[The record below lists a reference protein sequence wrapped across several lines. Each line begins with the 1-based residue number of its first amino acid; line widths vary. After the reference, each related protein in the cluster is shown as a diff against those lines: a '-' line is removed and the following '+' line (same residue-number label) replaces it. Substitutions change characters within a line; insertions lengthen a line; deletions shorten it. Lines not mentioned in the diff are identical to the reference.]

1 MKFLFVVQGEGRGHL
16 TQAIALREMLSKNG
30 HEVVAALVG
39 KSNRRELPSFFLKNI
54 QSEVL
59 RFESPNF
66 LPASKNKQTNI
77 WASIVY
83 NLFKTG
89 SYLKSICFIRKQ
101 IKRLNVDIVVN
112 FYEFLTGLTYAFFP
126 PDIPY
131 ICIAHQYIFL
141 HPEFRFPQAN
151 KIELGL
157 LRFFTRVTCIKASKL
172 FALSVK
178 KMDNIPESRI
188 VVVPPLLRKD
198 VLEAKVSD
206 GNYLH
211 GYMLNDTYADEI
223 IRFQAEHPDV
233 FINFFWDRKGVEDRT
248 FINEHLSFYRLN
260 DKLFIECMAGCKAY
274 ATTAGFESVCEA
286 MYMGKP
292 VLMVPTHIEQACNAF
307 EASLSGAGIVSDD
320 FELDKLLEYIPH
332 YQKITDFR
340 DWVQQAHWYI
350 LKEFQSEKKELLDN
364 RLSYRFIFKWS

>member
-1 MKFLFVVQGEGRGHL
+1 MKFLFIVQGEGRGHL
-16 TQAIALREMLSKNG
+16 TQSIALREILTKNG
-30 HEVVAALVG
+30 HEVVAVLVG

-54 QSEVL
+54 QSEVM

-66 LPASKNKQTNI
+66 LPASKYKQTNI
-77 WASIVY
+77 WTSIVY

-89 SYLKSICFIRKQ
+89 SYLKSIYFIRKQ
-101 IKRLNVDIVVN
+101 IKNLNVDIVVN
-112 FYEFLTGLTYAFFP
+112 FYEILTGFTYALFP

-131 ICIAHQYIFL
+131 VCIAHQYIFL

-157 LRFFTRVTCIKASKL
+157 LRFFTRITCIKASKL

-178 KMDNIPESRI
+178 KMDNVPESRI
-188 VVVPPLLRKD
+188 VVIPPLLRKD
-198 VLEAKVSD
+198 VLETKTSD

-223 IRFQAEHPDV
+223 IRFQTEHPDV
-233 FINFFWDRKGVEDRT
+233 FINFFWDRKGVEDVT
-248 FINEHLSFYRLN
+248 VINNHLSFYRLN
-260 DKLFIECMAGCKAY
+260 DKLFINQMAGCKAY

-292 VLMVPTHIEQACNAF
+292 VLMVPTHIEQICNAF
-307 EASLSGAGIVSDD
+307 EASSAGAGIVADD
-320 FELDKLLEYIPH
+320 FDLDKLLEYIPN
-332 YQKITDFR
+332 YQKKTDFR
-340 DWVQQAHWYI
+340 DWVQQASWYI
-350 LKEFQSEKKELLDN
+350 MKEFQLEKKELLDN

>member
-16 TQAIALREMLSKNG
+16 TQSIALREMLTKNG
-30 HEVVAALVG
+30 HEVVAVLVG

-83 NLFKTG
+83 NFMKTA
-89 SYLKSICFIRKQ
+89 SYLKSIYFIRKQ
-101 IKRLNVDIVVN
+101 IKNLNADIVVN
-112 FYEFLTGLTYAFFP
+112 FYEILTGFTYALFP
-126 PDIPY
+126 PKVPY
-131 ICIAHQYIFL
+131 VCIAHQYIFL
-141 HPEFRFPQAN
+141 HPEFRFPKAN
-151 KIELGL
+151 KVELRL
-157 LRFFTRVTCIKASKL
+157 LRFFTWVTCIRASKL

-178 KMDNIPESRI
+178 KMDNVPKKRI

-198 VLEAKVSD
+198 VLEIEVSD

-233 FINFFWDRKGVEDRT
+233 YINFFWDRKGVEDIT
-248 FINEHLSFYRLN
+248 VINDHLSFYRLN
-260 DKLFIECMAGCKAY
+260 DKLFIDRMAGCKAY

-286 MYMGKP
+286 MYLGKP
-292 VLMVPTHIEQACNAF
+292 VMMVPTHIEQACNAF
-307 EASLSGAGIVSDD
+307 EASLAGAGIIADN
-320 FELDKLLEYIPH
+320 FELEKLLEYTSN
-332 YQKITDFR
+332 YQKNTDFR
-340 DWVQQAHWYI
+340 DWVQQTHIIQNAFDSI
-350 LKEFQSEKKELLDN
+350 
-364 RLSYRFIFKWS
+364 

>member
-16 TQAIALREMLSKNG
+16 TQAIALREMLTKNG
-30 HEVVAALVG
+30 HEVVAVLVG
-39 KSNRRELPSFFLKNI
+39 KSNRRELPSFFSKNI
-54 QSEVL
+54 QSNIL

-77 WASIVY
+77 WASIIY

-89 SYLKSICFIRKQ
+89 SYLKSIHFIRKQ
-101 IKRLNVDIVVN
+101 IKYQNVDIVVN
-112 FYEFLTGLTYAFFP
+112 FYEFLTGLTYALFP

-131 ICIAHQYIFL
+131 VCIAHQYIFL
-141 HPEFRFPQAN
+141 HPEFKFPQVN
-151 KIELGL
+151 PVEIRL
-157 LRFFTRVTCIKASKL
+157 LRFFTRITCIKASKL
-172 FALSVK
+172 LALSVK
-178 KMDNIPESRI
+178 KMDNVPGSRI

-198 VLEAKVSD
+198 ALEAKVSD

-223 IRFQAEHPDV
+223 IRFQVEHPDV

-248 FINEHLSFYRLN
+248 VINDHLSFFRLN
-260 DKLFIECMAGCKAY
+260 DRLFIDCMAGCKAY

-307 EASLSGAGIVSDD
+307 EASLAGAGIVSNE
-320 FELDKLLEYIPH
+320 FELNKLLEYIPL
-332 YQKITDFR
+332 YQKKTSFR
-340 DWVQQAHWYI
+340 DWVQQAPWYI
-350 LKEFQSEKKELLDN
+350 LKEFQLEKKELLNN
-364 RLSYRFIFKWS
+364 RLSYRFIFKWN